1 MKKPVVNL
9 IYNTEMLNAVHISLG
24 TKQIGLVSL
33 LLFSIVLVV
42 LGSVVRQEKEIED
55 IMIGKKDVKTS

>member
-1 MKKPVVNL
+1 
-9 IYNTEMLNAVHISLG
+9 MLNAVHISLG